1 MKKDYDLWKSRLEEL
16 NKLLFVDKL
25 SVKSVAEKYGVTERV
40 LRHVLEDFEIKLSSR
55 FEYKEMPVS
64 PQELSKLLDEGKSID
79 RVAKDLKVNRKT
91 LENFAKRNGITI
103 VPFYK
108 PYPEVKAAELEIDIF
123 ADRLSDKEI
132 AEKYGLFGEPA
143 VRILSRRLGIRRP
156 IHGQEYITH
165 HEFSDEAVEILRKRT
180 IENIGSLLPCIV
192 DLARIQVPKMIKV
205 PCVIRGR
212 TFSKKVYYVPELC
225 QYVGPYSKLK
235 STVISR
241 LGLDFDFWENR
252 WLLELDN
259 DKIYSLDWAKKKVE
273 FYYNDRPEKTKEYI
287 IDQLL
292 KDHTYVCDFLMIKED
307 FLDQYQQSRTN
318 KYPEGIYPIYDFSL
332 VPDTISSESS
342 ELTII
347 CKNTKF
353 GTEDEE
359 IGPFQT
365 SYWRFI
371 KEEKDCFDFSLLVR
385 SITRRKTLEDFIKDA
400 NLIHDNRFDYS
411 EAQYIDGNTPIIIID
426 RETGERFYQK
436 PVNHLSG
443 YAHDSNRSRGEILV
457 GRWLSKNNI
466 IAKRENYIKEIKKIS
481 AGIRVDF
488 SIIYNGR
495 PVWIE
500 YNGIQHYRNDFRFY
514 KRTDEEFEN
523 QRKRDQDLR
532 DYCRSNNIALV
543 EIPYT
548 LKTYAEISDFL
559 NKVIVEG
566 KEPTSIID
574 YKSLYKL

>member
-1 MKKDYDLWKSRLEEL
+1 METRLEEL

-25 SVKSVAEKYGVTERV
+25 SVKSVAEKYEVTERV
-40 LRHVLEDFEIKLSSR
+40 LRHVLEDFGIKLSSR
-55 FEYKEMPVS
+55 FEYKEMPITS
-64 PQELSKLLDEGKSID
+64 QELSKLLNEGKSID

-91 LENFAKRNGITI
+91 LENFAKRNEITVI
-103 VPFYK
+103 PFHK
-108 PYPEVKAAELEIDIF
+108 PYPEVKYADLEVDIF
-123 ADRLSDKEI
+123 ADRLSDKEV

-156 IHGQEYITH
+156 AHGQEYITH
-165 HEFSDEAVEILRKRT
+165 HEFSNEAVEILRDRT
-180 IENIGSLLPCIV
+180 IDKIGSLLPCTV

-205 PCVIRGR
+205 PFIVRGR
-212 TFSKKVYYVPELC
+212 TFLKKVYYVPELC

-241 LGLDFDFWENR
+241 LGLDFDSWENR

-273 FYYNDRPEKTKEYI
+273 FYYNDRPEKTKKYI

-307 FLDQYQQSRTN
+307 FLDQYEQSRIN
-318 KYPEGIYPIYDFSL
+318 KYPEGICPIYDFSL

-347 CKNTKF
+347 CKNIKF

-359 IGPFQT
+359 IGPFKT
-365 SYWRFI
+365 SYWGFI

-385 SITRRKTLEDFIKDA
+385 SITRRKTLEEFIEKA
-400 NLIHDNRFDYS
+400 NIVHNNRFDYS
-411 EAQYIDGNTPIIIID
+411 EAQYVDGNTPILIID

-443 YAHDSNRSRGEILV
+443 HAHDSNRSRGEILV

-488 SIIYNGR
+488 SIVYNES

-500 YNGIQHYRNDFRFY
+500 YHGIQHYRNDFHFY
-514 KRTDEEFEN
+514 KRTDEEFKN
-523 QRKRDQDLR
+523 QLKRDQNLR
-532 DYCRSNNIALV
+532 DYCKNSNILLI
-543 EIPYT
+543 EIPYI
-548 LKTYAEISDFL
+548 LSTYAEISNFL
-559 NKVIVEG
+559 NKTIIEG
-566 KEPTSIID
+566 IDPNSIID